1 MDPSNEVFCG
11 RSILVRVIPF
21 MIGATSTTR
30 RQWRFGPSRSI
41 CATVSAIEGPGITHW
56 LGIHNG
62 RETQEEDP
70 DEIRPLVGER
80 PARVCKDGE
89 SP

>member
-1 MDPSNEVFCG
+1 
-11 RSILVRVIPF
+11 
-21 MIGATSTTR
+21 MIGETSATR
-30 RQWRFGPSRSI
+30 FQWCFGPFSI
-41 CATVSAIEGPGITHW
+41 CATICAIEGPDIPYS

-62 RETQEEDP
+62 PETQEEDP